1 MKFNEFKVNRIAV
14 PTDFSQAANVA
25 IDHAADL
32 AKRFGAEIILIH
44 ILDASAYGGIF
55 VTTQKSE
62 YKDMEL
68 AQLKL
73 QEESEKLRKRT
84 GLQVL
89 HFVSSGRVYDE
100 IVRIANEEHADLIVM
115 GTHGVS
121 GWAEFFAGSNAF
133 KVVTQSDCP
142 VLSIQENAT
151 KTELKNIIL
160 PIDQTD
166 ETRQKVRYAVAFAK
180 KFDATIHIASLLTD
194 DEPAV
199 RYDFE
204 KKVKQIAD
212 YFDREGVRHTQT
224 TLVGSNLATMTMN
237 FGESK
242 GGNLIVM
249 MTEQEANLTG
259 FLMGPY
265 AQQLVNHSRIPV
277 LSISPEEGEGFSL
290 T

>member
-1 MKFNEFKVNRIAV
+1 MKFHEFKVNRIAV
-14 PTDFSQAANVA
+14 PTDFSKSAYVA
-25 IDHAADL
+25 IDHAVDI
-32 AKRFGAEIILIH
+32 AKRFGAEIVLIH
-44 ILDASAYGGIF
+44 VLDASAYGGIF

-62 YKDMEL
+62 YKDLEL
-68 AQLKL
+68 AKLKL
-73 QEESEKLRKRT
+73 QDESEGLRSRT
-84 GLQVL
+84 GLHVS
-89 HFVSSGRVYDE
+89 HFVSSGRIYDE
-100 IVRIANEEHADLIVM
+100 IVRIANEEEADIIVM

-142 VLSIQENAT
+142 VLSIQENAN
-151 KTELKNIIL
+151 KAELKNIIL

-166 ETRQKVRYAVAFAK
+166 ESRQKVRYAVAFAK
-180 KFDATIHIASLLTD
+180 KFDSIIHIASLLTD
-194 DEPAV
+194 DEPAI

-204 KKVKQIAD
+204 KKVKQIVD
-212 YFDREGVRHTQT
+212 YLDREGVPHTET

-265 AQQLVNHSRIPV
+265 AQQIVNHSRIPV
-277 LSISPEEGEGFSL
+277 LSISPEEGEGFKL

>member
-89 HFVSSGRVYDE
+89 HFVR
-100 IVRIANEEHADLIVM
+100 
-115 GTHGVS
+115 
-121 GWAEFFAGSNAF
+121 
-133 KVVTQSDCP
+133 
-142 VLSIQENAT
+142 
-151 KTELKNIIL
+151 
-160 PIDQTD
+160 
-166 ETRQKVRYAVAFAK
+166 
-180 KFDATIHIASLLTD
+180 
-194 DEPAV
+194 
-199 RYDFE
+199 
-204 KKVKQIAD
+204 
-212 YFDREGVRHTQT
+212 
-224 TLVGSNLATMTMN
+224 
-237 FGESK
+237 
-242 GGNLIVM
+242 
-249 MTEQEANLTG
+249 
-259 FLMGPY
+259 
-265 AQQLVNHSRIPV
+265 
-277 LSISPEEGEGFSL
+277 
-290 T
+290 